1 LSVTPTEAISKFE
14 IELQR
19 IVDNGIFPCQESD
32 VPKYVAM
39 HLQRLI
45 NGTEIED
52 PVDKI
57 RQLMKEK
64 MGFFLRSSCLDCG
77 IAGWDDSLGRLY
89 WQFYLAYDGLLA
101 QIDEMCPPKGANRV
115 DSN

>member
-1 LSVTPTEAISKFE
+1 MTPTESISKVK

-19 IVDNGIFPCQESD
+19 IVENGIFPCEESD

-57 RQLMKEK
+57 RSLVCELGTNSERMATCPWLLVGSNAHAR
-64 MGFFLRSSCLDCG
+64 MAWDIYSDLLDR
-77 IAGWDDSLGRLY
+77 INKIS
-89 WQFYLAYDGLLA
+89 
-101 QIDEMCPPKGANRV
+101 PPC
-115 DSN
+115 